1 MPYNPNSTISTWGAG
16 TYSNDPNDL
25 GMSSWPNGMPM
36 NAPGGPSMGFPAM
49 GAPAISMAPSPQ
61 PRVLRNPAPVAAPL
75 PPVRPN
81 INVPVGQV
89 AQSGTGSLWDALR
102 ALFSGQPSA
111 QGQGMSGFIR
121 PRGQAGPSTD
131 ALGNPFNRFG

>member
-1 MPYNPNSTISTWGAG
+1 VTYN
-16 TYSNDPNDL
+16 YSYND
-25 GMSSWPNGMPM
+25 S
-36 NAPGGPSMGFPAM
+36 
-49 GAPAISMAPSPQ
+49 
-61 PRVLRNPAPVAAPL
+61 PAPVNPSNISGLPASVLTNPPLPPHLQGRGLAGAPL

-111 QGQGMSGFIR
+111 QGQGMSGLLP
-121 PRGQAGPSTD
+121 PRGRAGPSTD